1 MRVTTKGRISDLV
14 FSVIIFSRISRME
27 FLIVGMF
34 WSVAG
39 ALGWSNPKM
48 GFLGFAVKWGIFL
61 VPILFWYPNRNFQEG
76 LFACSVHCTLGGIF
90 LSWGVCFGQATL
102 ENISI
107 HRSVPKSQMGTKVN
121 LEPAPPS
128 PPGSKI

>member
-14 FSVIIFSRISRME
+14 FSVIIFSRISRVE

-48 GFLGFAVKWGIFL
+48 GFLGFAVKWGM
-61 VPILFWYPNRNFQEG
+61 FWSG
-76 LFACSVHCTLGGIF
+76 D
-90 LSWGVCFGQATL
+90 FGKHINPPT
-102 ENISI
+102 
-107 HRSVPKSQMGTKVN
+107 GT
-121 LEPAPPS
+121 
-128 PPGSKI
+128 